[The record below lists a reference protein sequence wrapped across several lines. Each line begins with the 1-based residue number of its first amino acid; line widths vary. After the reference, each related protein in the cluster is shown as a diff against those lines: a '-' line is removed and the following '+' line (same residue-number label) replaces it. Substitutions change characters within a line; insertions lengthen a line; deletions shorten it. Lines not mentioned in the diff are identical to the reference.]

1 MQTVTSRD
9 GTAIAYEVAGSGPA
23 VLPVGTTASDHP
35 TEVVVGEG
43 SEPFFHD
50 GARALVKLL
59 PRATYRIL
67 AGQDHTAF
75 WMAPDAV
82 RPRSPGSSTPRPSEP
97 CAHGGGCWW

>member
-1 MQTVTSRD
+1 
-9 GTAIAYEVAGSGPA
+9 
-23 VLPVGTTASDHP
+23 
-35 TEVVVGEG
+35 VGEG

-67 AGQDHTAF
+67 AGQDQSAF

-82 RPRSPGSSTPRPSEP
+82 AASVAEFLPATAR
-97 CAHGGGCWW
+97 